1 MAELHRRLG
10 VLGLA
15 RTGGPPDRYDDQTVA
30 LVEAFQRSRGL
41 ALTGVVDAPTA
52 ARLAEAQWRLG
63 ERLLYLARPHQRGD
77 DVAALQV
84 ALAQLGFNPGRV
96 DGIFGPLAHEALS
109 EFQRNCGLEPTGVL
123 TLATYHELVRLRSPG
138 PARSLVTEA
147 WTRAGLAVPH
157 QVSVLVC
164 GVGPLAEALA
174 DSWAGTTGVHTR
186 LGTRPEVAVEA
197 ANDLDVALVL
207 SIEPSPGVP
216 GVRLHYW
223 AGPTSHS
230 RAGETV
236 ASSLASALSTID
248 GGPRIEVTGVEL
260 PILAGTRMTTLH
272 VEHGAIDAGI
282 VHRVV
287 TALRTAT
294 THLFHSEDA

>member
-10 VLGLA
+10 VLGLV
-15 RTGGPPDRYDDQTVA
+15 RTEGLPDRYDDQTVA

-41 ALTGVVDAPTA
+41 ALTGVLDAPTA

-63 ERLLYLARPHQRGD
+63 ERLLFLARPLQRGD

-84 ALAQLGFNPGRV
+84 ALAQLGFNPGRI
-96 DGIFGPLAHEALS
+96 DGVFGPLAHEALS

-123 TLATYHELVRLRSPG
+123 TVATYHELVRLRSPG

-147 WTRAGLAVPH
+147 WARAGLDVPH

-164 GVGPLAEALA
+164 GTGPLAEALA
-174 DSWAGTTGVHTR
+174 DSWAGTTGVHAR
-186 LGTRPEVAVEA
+186 LGVRAEAAVEV

-207 SIEPSPGVP
+207 SIEPAPQVA

-223 AGPTSHS
+223 AGPTAHS
-230 RAGETV
+230 RAGEAA
-236 ASSLASALSTID
+236 ASSLASALSTIE
-248 GGPRIEVTGVEL
+248 GGPRIEVTGL
-260 PILAGTRMTTLH
+260 ALAILTGTRMTALH
-272 VEHGAIDAGI
+272 VEHGDLEPDV

-287 TALRTAT
+287 TALRAAAT
-294 THLFHSEDA
+294 DLFHSELA

>member
-10 VLGLA
+10 VLGLV
-15 RTGGPPDRYDDQTVA
+15 RTEGPPDRYDDQTVA

-41 ALTGVVDAPTA
+41 ALTGVLDGPTA
-52 ARLAEAQWRLG
+52 TRLAEAQWRLG
-63 ERLLYLARPHQRGD
+63 ERLLYLTRPHQRGD

-84 ALAQLGFNPGRV
+84 ALAQLGFNPGRI
-96 DGIFGPLAHEALS
+96 DGVFGPLAHEALS

-123 TLATYHELVRLRSPG
+123 TVATYHELVRLRSPG

-147 WTRAGLAVPH
+147 WTRAGLDVPH

-164 GVGPLAEALA
+164 GDGPLAEALA
-174 DSWAGTTGVHTR
+174 DSWAGTTGVHVR
-186 LGTRPEVAVEA
+186 LGVRAEAAVEV

-207 SIEPSPGVP
+207 SIEPGSGVT

-223 AGPTSHS
+223 AGPTAHS
-230 RAGETV
+230 RTGEAV

-248 GGPRIEVTGVEL
+248 GGPRIEVIGL
-260 PILAGTRMTTLH
+260 ALAILTGTRMTTLH
-272 VEHGAIDAGI
+272 VEHGDLTPEV

-287 TALRTAT
+287 TALRTSA
-294 THLFHSEDA
+294 THLFHSELA